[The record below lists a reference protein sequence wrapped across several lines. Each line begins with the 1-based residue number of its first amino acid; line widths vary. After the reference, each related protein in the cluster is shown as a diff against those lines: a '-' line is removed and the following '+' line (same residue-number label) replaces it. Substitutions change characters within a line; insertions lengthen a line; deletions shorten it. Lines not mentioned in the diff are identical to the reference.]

1 MRSPPAPATP
11 GAASDLSRASFVLQL
26 VVAFVSV
33 TAIQAARPMVTYR
46 ALGLGADV
54 FEIGLVQS
62 SFSIVPVFTAV
73 WIGRFVDR
81 VGEVGVLAAGT
92 LLIGI
97 GAAITALSTSLPYL
111 AVGQLVMGFGQ
122 ITNLVS
128 SQALMANRGRRERRD
143 ERFGWYA
150 TIVSLGQLAG
160 PAVAAALVGTTVGAA
175 FTDPSGSGVPGGPGV
190 GGPEQPVFI
199 FSAVAGAVGA
209 GLTLLLADRRTA
221 PARAATPGELPIN
234 LARAAARVIRRS
246 GMPQAM
252 LVGITVISTIDILV
266 AYLPAYGHDRGLSV
280 ETVGALLSIRAGAS
294 LVSRVFMARLIVALG
309 RERLLAAS
317 MLMAGLGLGL
327 LPLTSSTVALF
338 GLMTVMGLGLGF
350 GQPMTVAWVASRS
363 PRRERGLALGV
374 RLTGMRIS
382 LLVVPTAMG
391 ALAGAS
397 GISAIWV
404 FLAVFLAIG
413 GIVAWGA
420 PFDET
425 IADAGGSSPGHL
437 PDQSVPAKP
446 MPRDQA

>member
-1 MRSPPAPATP
+1 MRAPVPP
-11 GAASDLSRASFVLQL
+11 GAASDLSRTSFVLQL
-26 VVAFVSV
+26 IVAFVSV

-46 ALGLGADV
+46 ALGLGADT

-73 WIGRFVDR
+73 WIGRLVDR
-81 VGEVGVLAAGT
+81 VGEVGVLAVGT
-92 LLIGI
+92 LFIGL
-97 GAAITALSTSLPYL
+97 GAAITALSTSLPLL
-111 AVGQLVMGFGQ
+111 ALGQLVMGFGQ

-160 PAVAAALVGTTVGAA
+160 PAVAAALVGTTIGAA
-175 FTDPSGSGVPGGPGV
+175 FTDPTGSGVPGGPGA

-199 FSAVAGAVGA
+199 FSAVAAAIGA
-209 GLTLLLADRRTA
+209 GLTLVLADRR
-221 PARAATPGELPIN
+221 PLPPRVATLGEPPVN
-234 LARAAARVIRRS
+234 LARAAVRVIRRS

-266 AYLPAYGHDRGLSV
+266 AYLPAYGHDHGLSV
-280 ETVGALLSIRAGAS
+280 ETVGALLSVRAGAS
-294 LVSRVFMARLIVALG
+294 LVSRVFMARLIDALG
-309 RERLLAAS
+309 RERLLAGS
-317 MLMAGLGLGL
+317 MLMAGVGMGLVA
-327 LPLTSSTVALF
+327 LTTSTVALF

-420 PFDET
+420 PFDEA
-425 IADAGGSSPGHL
+425 IVEADGLSSAP
-437 PDQSVPAKP
+437 
-446 MPRDQA
+446 PRQP